1 MSVEADQSVVGAM
14 NRPLQEVYFIGS
26 EFFRTAHM
34 CMSLLYAAQ
43 LCIESANT
51 LDRSSRLFRLIVMHV
66 DDYLLTQFGD
76 CLMQDALY
84 FIGIR
89 QFVVR
94 LNVTWLL
101 LHSLLQEATSIVM
114 MYGKLP
120 GGGNNFVIRRRRLI
134 YSS

>member
-1 MSVEADQSVVGAM
+1 MSVGADTSSVGAI
-14 NRPLQEVYFIGS
+14 NRPLREVYFIGS
-26 EFFRTAHM
+26 EFFRAAHM

-43 LCIESANT
+43 LRIESANT
-51 LDRSSRLFRLIVMHV
+51 LDRCSRLFRLIIMKV

-76 CLMQDALY
+76 CLMQDTLY
-84 FIGIR
+84 FIDVR

-94 LNVTWLL
+94 LNVIWLL
-101 LHSLLQEATSIVM
+101 LNSHLQETTSIVM
-114 MYGKLP
+114 MNGKLP